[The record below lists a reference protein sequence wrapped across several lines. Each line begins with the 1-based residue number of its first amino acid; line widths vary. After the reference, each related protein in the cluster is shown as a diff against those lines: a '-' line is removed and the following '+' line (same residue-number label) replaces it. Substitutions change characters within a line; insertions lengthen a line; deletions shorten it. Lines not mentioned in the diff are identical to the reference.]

1 MCQWHFKRKKS
12 YLSVNY
18 GLILKCHSF
27 QNQNGGFFHLLNTS
41 FFTTNIY
48 LYSFYPCFFRSLFL
62 SFFRKGRFSS
72 TQLLNKNIF
81 VYFSEVEFIMM
92 REKISKQNVLRKN
105 AAFPTWVRAVMSIH
119 FENNH
124 ADMNWRLLCIWRLSI
139 SFCLAIDIIVVHC
152 LLSLILLNIL
162 IYSDVVWKLT
172 VPHWNSTF

>member
-1 MCQWHFKRKKS
+1 MPLISKSKRWFF
-12 YLSVNY
+12 
-18 GLILKCHSF
+18 SF
-27 QNQNGGFFHLLNTS
+27 VKHIFFHNK
-41 FFTTNIY
+41 Y
-48 LYSFYPCFFRSLFL
+48 LPLFFL
-62 SFFRKGRFSS
+62 SMFFSFIVFIPFKKGHFSS